1 MGKRAKSER
10 GQNMLLFSEVSIF
23 VLLCWGKLPPY
34 SKNIDEKVAPSETKK
49 KYSVGALLTN

>member
-1 MGKRAKSER
+1 MGRWAKRER

-34 SKNIDEKVAPSETKK
+34 SKNIDEKVAPSET
-49 KYSVGALLTN
+49 